1 MKALLAALLLVFA
14 TAATADGPATPAAS
28 AGRVVDLRG
37 SEIAFSVKQMGVP
50 VSGRFQR
57 FEAQLQFDPAQPQV
71 SSARLSVDIASID
84 AGSEE
89 ANSVAVDPPWL
100 DRAGFPRA
108 TFTSTAVRAL
118 GGNRYEA
125 RGPLAIKGRA
135 REITVPFTAQAQP
148 DGATLLAGQFTI
160 RRADFG
166 IGGGEWDEGDMV
178 GAEVPITFRLRLAP
192 PR

>member
-1 MKALLAALLLVFA
+1 MKLLLATLLLTLA
-14 TAATADGPATPAAS
+14 TAAAADGPGAPAAS
-28 AGRVVDLRG
+28 AGRALDLRG

-57 FEAQLQFDPAQPQV
+57 FDAQLQFDPAQPQ
-71 SSARLSVDIASID
+71 SASAQISVDIASVD

-89 ANSVAVDPPWL
+89 ANTVAVDKPWL

-108 TFTSTAVRAL
+108 TFTSSAVRAL

-125 RGPLAIKGRA
+125 RGLLTIKGRP
-135 REITVPFTAQAQP
+135 REITVPFTAQPQP
-148 DGATLLAGQFTI
+148 GGATLLSGQFTI

-166 IGGGEWDEGDMV
+166 IGGGEWDESDLV
-178 GAEVPITFRLRLAP
+178 GAEVPVTFRLRLAP
-192 PR
+192 AR

>member
-1 MKALLAALLLVFA
+1 MKRLSVALLLTFA
-14 TAATADGPATPAAS
+14 TVVAADGPAAP
-28 AGRVVDLRG
+28 AGRALDLGG

-57 FEAQLQFDPAQPQV
+57 FEAQLQFDPAQPQAA
-71 SSARLSVDIASID
+71 SAQLSVDIASLD

-89 ANSVAVDPPWL
+89 ANSVAVDQPWL
-100 DRAGFPRA
+100 DQAGFPRA
-108 TFTSTAVRAL
+108 TFKSTAVRAL

-125 RGPLAIKGRA
+125 RGLLAIKGRP
-135 REITVPFTAQAQP
+135 REITLPFTAQVQP
-148 DGATLLAGQFTI
+148 DGATLLNGQFTL

-166 IGGGEWDEGDMV
+166 IGGGEWDESDLV
-178 GAEVPITFRLRLAP
+178 GAEVPITFRLRLLP